1 MAYFK
6 NFILQNFAFYNFC
19 WRLGFQPLEKDLTTL
34 QLLRILHGM
43 IIIAKFLTNKDHS
56 QGYLQ
61 KICIFQNFALYNFSQ
76 NLVFQFLQEDLAT
89 LQLLSIPDIIIT
101 IPKLDKKR
109 AVRAI
114 FKKNCNLRNLACYN
128 FSGSLG
134 FQPLQ
139 EDQVNV
145 QLLKIPYGIVT
156 VTKILRKTAVRTFVF
171 CKMSDFTTFLRI
183 LTSSPQK
190 RIGQLC
196 SYLKY
201 HMSHCNKK
209 FLKKYC
215 SYGYIQENL
224 YFLKFCILRFLLEF
238 YFSALRR
245 LRSFIPCC
253 NITQNHYST
262 NFS

>member
-1 MAYFK
+1 MK
-6 NFILQNFAFYNFC
+6 NFAFYNFS
-19 WRLGFQPLEKDLTTL
+19 E
-34 QLLRILHGM
+34 
-43 IIIAKFLTNKDHS
+43 
-56 QGYLQ
+56 
-61 KICIFQNFALYNFSQ
+61 
-76 NLVFQFLQEDLAT
+76 NLVFNLY
-89 LQLLSIPDIIIT
+89 
-101 IPKLDKKR
+101 KR
-109 AVRAI
+109 IRSMY
-114 FKKNCNLRNLACYN
+114 K
-128 FSGSLG
+128 
-134 FQPLQ
+134 
-139 EDQVNV
+139 
-145 QLLKIPYGIVT
+145 LLKIPYGIVT

-238 YFSALRR
+238 YCSALRR

-253 NITQNHYST
+253 NIT
-262 NFS
+262 

>member
-1 MAYFK
+1 MKSGLILHFITLARICWLSVHRRGSG
-6 NFILQNFAFYNFC
+6 NFTTARNIIWKHFINKASNKECSYGYSQKICFLKNFAFYNFS
-19 WRLGFQPLEKDLTTL
+19 E
-34 QLLRILHGM
+34 
-43 IIIAKFLTNKDHS
+43 
-56 QGYLQ
+56 
-61 KICIFQNFALYNFSQ
+61 
-76 NLVFQFLQEDLAT
+76 NLVFNLY
-89 LQLLSIPDIIIT
+89 
-101 IPKLDKKR
+101 KR
-109 AVRAI
+109 IRSMY
-114 FKKNCNLRNLACYN
+114 K
-128 FSGSLG
+128 
-134 FQPLQ
+134 
-139 EDQVNV
+139 
-145 QLLKIPYGIVT
+145 LLKIPYGIVT

-253 NITQNHYST
+253 NIT
-262 NFS
+262 